1 MIAILFVSQI
11 AIITGIINS
20 LRNNTIDIYTILGI
34 IFTVILFVAIIVFT
48 KIVISE
54 IKKDE

>member
-20 LRNNTIDIYTILGI
+20 LRSNTIDIYTILGI